1 MWFVLMGVESF
12 KDIYF
17 VSEPIG
23 EVGVIVYIKEP
34 LVMAAMAMPIAIPIA
49 IAITMA
55 FNCTH

>member
-34 LVMAAMAMPIAIPIA
+34 LVMAAMAMPIAI
-49 IAITMA
+49 AITMA